1 MNKVISTNIG
11 GLIFNLDENAYATL
25 TQYLEQLKKHLSRIK
40 SDDEILRDIE
50 LRIAELL
57 GKKQS
62 EYKQVISQQD
72 VDEVISLLGDPK
84 EYVDDSET
92 SFKDEEESTSN
103 HEHYSDDKSSSKKI
117 LFRDPDNGVAAGVCS
132 GIATYFGMDVTIIR
146 LIFIGLALFFGF
158 AIPLYII
165 LWIVVP
171 KAITSGD
178 KLKMKGE
185 AITVENIK
193 KEVHDASERVK
204 NSKFTKDVSSKIEDV
219 SKKVPALV
227 NVIKK
232 IIGVSLIIAAFFGI
246 LFFCFFIIGD
256 YGYFVN
262 NGEEIYSFKQFSD
275 LFFQTNFQV
284 TFGWTGFLLFFLMPI
299 LIISLIGLSLLFQ
312 LNRTW
317 IKRINLSFFFLWLIS
332 IGFMIIIGLQVGRD
346 FTNKAVNK
354 SELVSTKIEKLIINV
369 IDENRKTNNSTV
381 NGFASDELFIKDK
394 NTIQSNELEVE
405 VKESDDSL
413 VHIYI
418 QRRAYGI
425 TNRKALNRANNIQAH
440 IDYTNGKLNVS
451 PSISYP
457 FKDKYRGQEV
467 TLLIFLPKNTSIEC
481 EGNKDLLD
489 FDSSDNT
496 NIHFNHGFLKIDYE
510 ED

>member
-1 MNKVISTNIG
+1 
-11 GLIFNLDENAYATL
+11 
-25 TQYLEQLKKHLSRIK
+25 
-40 SDDEILRDIE
+40 
-50 LRIAELL
+50 
-57 GKKQS
+57 
-62 EYKQVISQQD
+62 
-72 VDEVISLLGDPK
+72 
-84 EYVDDSET
+84 
-92 SFKDEEESTSN
+92 
-103 HEHYSDDKSSSKKI
+103 
-117 LFRDPDNGVAAGVCS
+117 
-132 GIATYFGMDVTIIR
+132 MDVTIVR
-146 LIFIGLALFFGF
+146 LIFIALALFFGF
-158 AIPLYII
+158 AFPLYII

-171 KAITSGD
+171 KAMTSGD

-193 KEVHDASERVK
+193 KEVHDASERVR
-204 NSKFTKDVSSKIEDV
+204 NSKFTKDVSSKIENV
-219 SKKVPALV
+219 SKKVPALARG
-227 NVIKK
+227 IKK
-232 IIGVSLIIAAFFGI
+232 IIGVTSIITAFFGI

-262 NGEEIYSFKQFSD
+262 DGEEFYSFNQFSD

-284 TFGWTGFLLFFLMPI
+284 AFGWAGFLLFFLMPI
-299 LIISLIGLSLLFQ
+299 LILLLIGLSFLFQ

-317 IKRINLSFFFLWLIS
+317 IKRINLSFFFLWLFS
-332 IGFMIIIGLQVGRD
+332 IGLMIIVGLQVGRD

-354 SELVSTKIEKLIINV
+354 SELVSINTDKLIINV
-369 IDENRKTNNSTV
+369 IDEDRKTNNTTV
-381 NGFASDELFIKDK
+381 NGFASDQLFIKDK

-425 TNRKALNRANNIQAH
+425 TNRKALSRANNIHAH

-467 TLLIFLPKNTSIEC
+467 TLLIFLPKNVSITC

-489 FDSSDNT
+489 FDSSDKT
-496 NIHFNHGFLKIDYE
+496 NISINNGLLKIEYE